1 MSVGGI
7 PSYHALF
14 HERFKKQLFV
24 NSPYCYRCPCGLDN
38 AACNAQCM
46 DSMETLLNEQSASI
60 AACIVEPMVQAA
72 VGMRVYPA
80 KVLKRISELCISH
93 DVLLIADEVA
103 MGFGRTGRL
112 FACEHAGIV
121 PDIMCIAK
129 GLTGGYLPMASTLT
143 SEEIYQEFCGDYTS
157 DREFQHGHTF
167 TGNPLAAAA
176 ACETLTILKEE
187 NIPASLS
194 GKTAYFQKGLRQFNE
209 LDCVGDV
216 RSIGMV
222 GAVELVKNKTTKEK
236 LPAEKRLPFLMARK
250 ALEHGLLIRPL
261 GDVLYFIPAYII
273 TEEEI
278 DWMFKTTIQA
288 IKEVV

>member
-1 MSVGGI
+1 
-7 PSYHALF
+7 
-14 HERFKKQLFV
+14 
-24 NSPYCYRCPCGLDN
+24 
-38 AACNAQCM
+38 M
-46 DSMETLLNEQSASI
+46 DSLETLLREQGASV

-80 KVLKRISELCISH
+80 KVLKRIFDLCKSH

-103 MGFGRTGRL
+103 MGFGRTGKL

-129 GLTGGYLPMASTLT
+129 GLTGGYLPMAATLT
-143 SEEIYQEFCGDYTS
+143 SEAIYREFCGDFS
-157 DREFQHGHTF
+157 SCREFQHGHTF

-187 NIPASLS
+187 NIPESLS
-194 GKTAYFQKGLRQFNE
+194 GKIAFFQKGLQQFSD

-222 GAVELVKNKTTKEK
+222 GALELVKNKKTKEK
-236 LPAEKRLPFLMARK
+236 LSAEKRLPFLIARK
-250 ALEHGLLIRPL
+250 ALEYGLLIRPL

-278 DWMFKTTIQA
+278 DWMFRTTKEA
-288 IKEVV
+288 IEDVV